1 MRIIF
6 LGTPDFAVA
15 TLEQLNIDGF
25 DLVAVVTA
33 PDRPAGRGLKM
44 KESAVALAAN
54 NLNIPVLKPGNLKDV
69 DFINELESFQADV
82 QVVVAFR
89 MLPAAVWDMPKLGTY
104 NLHASLLPQ
113 YRGAAPINH
122 AIINGEKFT
131 GVTTFKLV
139 HEIDMGS
146 IALQTE
152 VPIHDDDTAG
162 HLHDLLML
170 EGAQL
175 MSETLKRLSEG
186 SLELKEQSDYD
197 QKKLKSAPKLNP
209 EFCSFDNS
217 MTCQQTHNF
226 IRGLS
231 PFPGV
236 KANLIEGGEI
246 KPIKIYKSQISSV
259 SFEAHKQGDL
269 VIQNG
274 HLYICMSDGFLEI
287 LELQPAGKRR
297 MTAKDYM
304 NGAQIDSPKRLE

>member
-15 TLEQLNIDGF
+15 TLERLNIDGF
-25 DLVAVVTA
+25 NIVAVVTA

-44 KESAVALAAN
+44 KESAVALAAK
-54 NLNIPVLKPGNLKDV
+54 NLNIPVLKPNNLKDV
-69 DFINELESFQADV
+69 AFLKELESFQADV

-89 MLPAAVWDMPKLGTY
+89 MLPVAVWNMPKLGTY

-122 AIINGEKFT
+122 AIINGEKVT

-162 HLHDLLML
+162 DLHDSLMI
-170 EGAQL
+170 EGAKL
-175 MSETLKRLSEG
+175 MSATLKQLSSG
-186 SLELKEQSDYD
+186 SLELKEQNEYG
-197 QKKLKSAPKLNP
+197 QKELKSAPKLTP

-217 MTCQQTHNF
+217 MTCQQAHNF

-236 KANLIEGGEI
+236 KANLLEGGEI
-246 KPIKIYKSQISSV
+246 KPIKLYKSQTSSE
-259 SFEAHKQGDL
+259 SFDAHKQGDL

-287 LELQPAGKRR
+287 LELQPSGKRR
-297 MTAKDYM
+297 MTAKDYI
-304 NGAQIDSPKRLE
+304 NGTQIDSPKRLE